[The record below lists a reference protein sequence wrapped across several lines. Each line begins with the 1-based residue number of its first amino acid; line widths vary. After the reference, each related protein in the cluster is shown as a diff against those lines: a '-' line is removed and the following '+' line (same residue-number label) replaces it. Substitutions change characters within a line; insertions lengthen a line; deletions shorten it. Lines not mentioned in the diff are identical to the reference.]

1 MYVDAR
7 IGARKDASL
16 RAQWTCNC
24 EQAPFSQHPKLLQR
38 WDLRFSEIDYLIRER
53 REPQKFLYVTRIGGG
68 CAFRELAKAQASTT
82 MLVDNV
88 PLT

>member
-1 MYVDAR
+1 VSIYVEIVIRSSMDE
-7 IGARKDASL
+7 IWDK
-16 RAQWTCNC
+16 
-24 EQAPFSQHPKLLQR
+24 SQHPKLHQR
-38 WDLRFSEIDYLIRER
+38 WDQRFSEIDYLIRER

-88 PLT
+88 VLT

>member
-1 MYVDAR
+1 MQ
-7 IGARKDASL
+7 L
-16 RAQWTCNC
+16 RAST
-24 EQAPFSQHPKLLQR
+24 LQSASETSSA
-38 WDLRFSEIDYLIRER
+38 LGSALSEIDYLIR
-53 REPQKFLYVTRIGGG
+53 REPQKFLYITHIGGG

>member
-1 MYVDAR
+1 MQ
-7 IGARKDASL
+7 L
-16 RAQWTCNC
+16 RAST
-24 EQAPFSQHPKLLQR
+24 LQSASETSSA
-38 WDLRFSEIDYLIRER
+38 LGSALSEIDYLIR
-53 REPQKFLYVTRIGGG
+53 REPQKFLYITRIGGG